1 MKLFLD
7 SFPVGLFQ
15 CNCSIL
21 GCPQSKEAIVIDPG
35 EEGDAITKRLKAGG
49 WTVKALIH
57 THAHLDHF
65 GATADVKACCGGRS
79 YLNKADQFLWD
90 LHETQSMMLGL
101 PRASVDPVDE
111 YFQDG
116 QILSFGQHSLEVLF
130 TPGHTPGSTC
140 FRLASGE
147 RQMIFSGDTLF
158 RRSVGRTDLPGGD
171 FDELAKSIKTR
182 LYTLD
187 GDSEVIP
194 GHGPATRIG
203 DERRGNPFVRV

>member
-21 GCPQSKEAIVIDPG
+21 GCPQSKESIVIDPG

-101 PRASVDPVDE
+101 PRASVDPVE
-111 YFQDG
+111 PIERRRG
-116 QILSFGQHSLEVLF
+116 RRG
-130 TPGHTPGSTC
+130 
-140 FRLASGE
+140 ASGPE
-147 RQMIFSGDTLF
+147 QCPLLVDQREQVLAE
-158 RRSVGRTDLPGGD
+158 DLV
-171 FDELAKSIKTR
+171 A
-182 LYTLD
+182 
-187 GDSEVIP
+187 
-194 GHGPATRIG
+194 
-203 DERRGNPFVRV
+203 